1 MKYWDFEDWAIFGLV
16 VLLTLCLLAVF
27 VPLIVLVA
35 KEMWTL
41 VFS

>member
-1 MKYWDFEDWAIFGLV
+1 MKYWDFEDWAIFGLAV
-16 VLLTLCLLAVF
+16 FTILCLLAVI
-27 VPLIVLVA
+27 VPLIVFAA